1 MLGLD
6 EKSVN
11 FQPMMNR
18 IHLRSA
24 NRILIGCLENGGSY
38 IKLGQGLT
46 SMNNVVPD
54 EYIETL
60 KLLQDR
66 CLSRGHD
73 EVKRLFMQ
81 DFGKTPCQMYKYFE
95 TEPIA
100 AASLAQ
106 VMLSNLCWSYRG
118 VRGEYLKNRN
128 RNFLFVFT
136 KNVNMNENMFQKQ
149 FIQNN

>member
-81 DFGKTPCQMYKYFE
+81 DFGKTP
-95 TEPIA
+95 
-100 AASLAQ
+100 
-106 VMLSNLCWSYRG
+106 
-118 VRGEYLKNRN
+118 
-128 RNFLFVFT
+128 
-136 KNVNMNENMFQKQ
+136 
-149 FIQNN
+149 